1 MTEACFI
8 LQWGRLSDRIGR
20 KPVLISGMFGL
31 SLSMACFGLSR
42 SFIGII
48 ISRALAGALNGNIGV
63 IKSAIGEIVDTP
75 NLARAFSYIPLTW
88 AIGSTFA

>member
-8 LQWGRLSDRIGR
+8 LQWGRLSDKIGR
-20 KPVLISGMFGL
+20 KPVLITGL
-31 SLSMACFGLSR
+31 LGLTLSMTCFGLSH

-63 IKSAIGEIVDTP
+63 IKSAIGEIVDAP
-75 NLARAFSYIPLTW
+75 NLPRAFSYIPLTW
-88 AIGSTFA
+88 FIGSTLA